1 VGSAVQS
8 APADFGQLVE
18 DYGGALRAFIRNQLA
33 PWGKPE
39 DVEDTFQYILGQLL
53 PDPRADPP
61 RAGIIEQFDPER
73 VSDYNDRRVS
83 FQAFLMAKAQLYCR
97 GRREELKAR
106 AGREFPQ
113 ADGEDEGAHG
123 SWTDRYGGTATW
135 DGYAGLDD
143 DQALERMREYLA
155 ARPTG
160 PGERPLLPLFDEMAA
175 RVIAGEPAG
184 PEALRKALDVPRGDM
199 GDYLG
204 RLRVALGAF
213 GRPAEEPELYQVG
226 GLELTAVQF
235 RAAIDA
241 LRGYKGHHVLAAFKA
256 AGHPLAGGG
265 KNWYLPIARR
275 ELAAYPELRQPAGG
289 HYAGGHNTQVKDA
302 LLHWMERE
310 LTGCA
315 PAPAPAPRAEPRD
328 SLAAVETALR
338 KLPGATDARVAAA
351 LEAVRAAFA

>member
-8 APADFGQLVE
+8 APADFSQLVE

-39 DVEDTFQYILGQLL
+39 DVEDTLQYILAQLL
-53 PDPRADPP
+53 PDPRATPP
-61 RAGIIEQFDPER
+61 RVGIIEQFNPEH
-73 VSDYNDRRVS
+73 VSDYTGKRVS
-83 FQAFLMAKAQLYCR
+83 FQAFLMDKAQLYCR

-106 AGREFPQ
+106 AKREFLQ
-113 ADGEDEGAHG
+113 ADDDETDGHQ
-123 SWTDRYGGTATW
+123 SWTDRFGGTAVW

-143 DQALERMREYLA
+143 SEALERMREYLA
-155 ARPTG
+155 ARPAG
-160 PGERPLLPLFDEMAA
+160 PGERPLLLLFDEMAA
-175 RVIAGEPAG
+175 RVIAGEPVG
-184 PEALRKALDVPRGDM
+184 PEALRVALKVPRGEM

-204 RLRVALGAF
+204 QLRLALGSMD
-213 GRPAEEPELYQVG
+213 RPAGEPELYQVA

-241 LRGYKGHHVLAAFKA
+241 LRGYRGHHVLAAFKA
-256 AGHPLAGGG
+256 AGHPLAGAGR
-265 KNWYLPIARR
+265 KWYLPIARR
-275 ELAAYPELRQPAGG
+275 ELAAYPELRQPTGG
-289 HYAGGHNTQVKDA
+289 HYAGGHSTQVKDA
-302 LLHWMERE
+302 LLHWMERS

-315 PAPAPAPRAEPRD
+315 PVPAPAPRAEPRA

-338 KLPGATDARVAAA
+338 KLPGATDAKVDAA